1 MVSDEMKISLLDVQQ
16 VFKERYIL
24 LMLSKVNSMK

>member
-1 MVSDEMKISLLDVQQ
+1 MVNDKMEISLLDVQK